1 MRCLAKHGGGLVS
14 FDPCH
19 DCGTTNWWA
28 LAIVALIWASPLA
41 LVFVRRLRGEKWAQD
56 PKLVRAIL
64 FLLAIAL
71 WVSWSYVG

>member
-1 MRCLAKHGGGLVS
+1 VS

-19 DCGTTNWWA
+19 DCGTNWWA
-28 LAIVALIWASPLA
+28 VAIVAVIWASPLV
-41 LVFVRRLRGEKWAQD
+41 LVFARRHRGDAWAGD

-71 WVSWSYVG
+71 WVSWSYAG